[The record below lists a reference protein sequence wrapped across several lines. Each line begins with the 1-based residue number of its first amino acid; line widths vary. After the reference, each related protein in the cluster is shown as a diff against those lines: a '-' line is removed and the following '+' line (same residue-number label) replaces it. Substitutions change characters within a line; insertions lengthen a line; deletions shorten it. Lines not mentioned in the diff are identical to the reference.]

1 MSIFEDTSIIFITY
15 FPKIDLLKK
24 NIKAFKDFKIKIID
38 ASPFEFNIS
47 DKINITNNIE
57 IIKTENHGQ
66 GHAHNLG
73 IKNVDTKFG
82 VYIDI
87 DAEISLNEIK
97 KIYRYTKF
105 IKNFSILVPD
115 SNGKNKDKKISEIKD
130 CEASILFFNISSL
143 KNNKEK
149 FDENIFLYFE
159 ELDFFSRL
167 NKTKNKVLLLP
178 KINVIHK
185 QGTSSNSEIITN
197 LKNLQQWHYLW
208 SMYYVN
214 KKIFNTFHAFKIV
227 SPLIIKDIIKIIFY
241 FTIFKF
247 NLISNRFSRL
257 SGVTNAMLG
266 KKSFKRPVKNV

>member
-208 SMYYVN
+208 SMYYVK

>member
-24 NIKAFKDFKIKIID
+24 NIEAFKDFKIKIID

-66 GHAHNLG
+66 GHGHNLG

-87 DAEISLNEIK
+87 DAEISLDEIK
-97 KIYRYTKF
+97 KNYRYTTF
-105 IKNFSILVPD
+105 IKNFSILVPE
-115 SNGKNKDKKISEIKD
+115 SNGKNKGKKICEITD
-130 CEASILFFNISSL
+130 CEASILFFNISFL
-143 KNNKEK
+143 KNSKEK

-185 QGTSSNSEIITN
+185 QGTSSNSQIISN

-214 KKIFNTFHAFKIV
+214 KKF
-227 SPLIIKDIIKIIFY
+227 LILF
-241 FTIFKF
+241 
-247 NLISNRFSRL
+247 
-257 SGVTNAMLG
+257 ML
-266 KKSFKRPVKNV
+266 